1 MNGKRACQTMLKALD
16 SMRARRARALVT
28 LDAGGGSRKAWGVK
42 NRPKERLQRD
52 GHAYWVNVDYLDAAD
67 AAITVGAPFTA
78 TLLVEAWLEH
88 TRQTVKLDQHESVDK
103 GFHQWC
109 TASSSN
115 IDEAPRMLERT
126 RRYAR
131 SE

>member
-1 MNGKRACQTMLKALD
+1 MNGKRACQTVLKALD

-28 LDAGGGSRKAWGVK
+28 LDAGGGSRKSMGSK
-42 NRPKERLQRD
+42 KSSKGTPPERWT
-52 GHAYWVNVDYLDAAD
+52 HAYWVNVDYLDAAD

-103 GFHQWC
+103 KDSIH
-109 TASSSN
+109 
-115 IDEAPRMLERT
+115 
-126 RRYAR
+126 
-131 SE
+131 